1 MVETVYILCSLSA
14 FACAILLFRGYRET
28 RLPLLLWSALC
39 FTLLA
44 ATNVVL
50 ILDMIVY
57 PSRDLS
63 LQRNLLTGAA
73 MAVQLYGLIFNS
85 RSS

>member
-14 FACAILLFRGYRET
+14 FVCAILLFRGYRKT
-28 RLPLLLWSALC
+28 RLPLLMWSALC

-44 ATNVVL
+44 ASNVVL
-50 ILDMIVY
+50 IFDMIVY
-57 PSRDLS
+57 PSGDLS

-85 RSS
+85 HSS